1 MSNILKVTVP
11 TTSFDSNV
19 GMKSSQQSPNIN
31 STQVQGQVVPDKI
44 VRTDARSDAA
54 SDQADAALK
63 FKYETNFDNFIQQIV
78 KSSVMT
84 KEYSSIFMER
94 LGTLA
99 QSGIDEGFS
108 AEISKFLSMIQM
120 DGKDLLSFLKMQGS
134 SAVKF
139 QGIFFELLREAMRTS
154 PSIDVRANVLDF
166 LKKYTDMAEGDHILN
181 NIQNILKDI
190 KSRMFQSG
198 REQIENCEQQ
208 MNFKSPNGEVKQNSD
223 VIKRQILPFLNEYIK
238 ATHDRGGLRESSAM
252 LATLTARYENGSLER
267 LQNALM
273 KLMSS
278 PVIADN
284 MKDVD
289 MAMLA
294 RILANTDYE
303 KARRKNECMD
313 KLAELV
319 RRGVAGEAG
328 VENKAVFKGVLQSLL
343 LNESVYMPILHM
355 TLPLNINGKMM
366 FSELWIDPDA
376 EGDGSPESKKERFV
390 RGLIKFDIEDRGFFD
405 LFFLYSTEAG
415 GSVRMQLNYPKS
427 MEKDENTILHGLRAI
442 LAKNNLKDEEIVLAA
457 GGESIPISEAF
468 PKIYERKNS
477 VNVSV

>member
-11 TTSFDSNV
+11 TNSYDNSVGLRSN
-19 GMKSSQQSPNIN
+19 QQATNIN
-31 STQVQGQVVPDKI
+31 STQIQGQVAPDKV
-44 VRTDARSDAA
+44 VRPDARSDAA
-54 SDQADAALK
+54 PDQKDAALK

-84 KEYSSIFMER
+84 KEYSSVFMEK
-94 LGTLA
+94 LGILA
-99 QSGIDEGFS
+99 QSGINEGFS

-120 DGKDLLSFLKMQGS
+120 SPEELLSFLKTQGNS
-134 SAVKF
+134 SVKF
-139 QGIFFELLREAMRTS
+139 QGVFFELLREAMRTS
-154 PSIDVRANVLDF
+154 SSIDVRASILEF

-181 NIQNILKDI
+181 SIQNTLKDI
-190 KSRMFQSG
+190 KSRMFKSG
-198 REQIENCEQQ
+198 KEQIENCEQQ
-208 MNFKSPNGEVKQNSD
+208 MNFKSPNGDVKQNSD
-223 VIKRQILPFLNEYIK
+223 VIKKQILPFLNEYIK

-252 LATLTARYENGSLER
+252 LATLTARYENGSMER

-278 PVIADN
+278 PLIAEN

-289 MAMLA
+289 LGMLA

-303 KARRKNECMD
+303 KAKRKNECMD
-313 KLAELV
+313 KLAEV
-319 RRGVAGEAG
+319 IKRGVSGEAG

-355 TLPLNINGKMM
+355 TLPLNINGTMM
-366 FSELWIDPDA
+366 FSELWIDPDSD
-376 EGDGSPESKKERFV
+376 EGRTDSNDQERYI
-390 RGLIKFDIEDRGFFD
+390 RGLVKFDIENRGFFD
-405 LFFLYSTEAG
+405 LFFLYSTEDG
-415 GSVRMQLNYPKS
+415 GSVRIQLNYPKDLQ
-427 MEKDENTILHGLRAI
+427 EDENLIMKGMSEI
-442 LAKNNLKDEEIVLAA
+442 LAKNNLKTQEIVLAA

-477 VNVSV
+477 INVSV